1 MNIAVFRKTV
11 ENVQK
16 HRDIKLAVKEG
27 IISCRNLF
35 FEKAIRNTNKK
46 KSQVVI
52 NKPIYPDLPILERS
66 IIVMYKFW
74 YDYVEPKFREN
85 LKLCCMDTDSV
96 KIYVKAEDIHIDISK
111 DVEEKFNASSY
122 EWERLLQGGKNTKLI
137 GLVKNHLYLKA

>member
-27 IISCRNLF
+27 IFSCRNLF
-35 FEKAIRNTNKK
+35 FERAIRNTKKK

-66 IIVMYKFW
+66 IIVMYKF
-74 YDYVEPKFREN
+74 
-85 LKLCCMDTDSV
+85 
-96 KIYVKAEDIHIDISK
+96 
-111 DVEEKFNASSY
+111 
-122 EWERLLQGGKNTKLI
+122 
-137 GLVKNHLYLKA
+137 